1 VTGKAAVPPERPDR
15 SADLSFATRALVRSL
30 RRVRT
35 EQALAVDGLDVAPV
49 HDLRVALRRC
59 RSLAEGF
66 SDLNPHPKWRHL
78 RKACKGLLQGL
89 ADLRDTQVT
98 EEWVRRLGLD
108 KGPAGAALMDS
119 LDAERRHAR
128 RSARR
133 TLKYFSAK
141 RWKRWSRSLPERAE
155 RISASEAHFSR
166 LALRRLSQARE
177 RERHWRQSRSR
188 QAAHHLRVA
197 LKRFRYLVESFLPDQ
212 KTAWSVDLRRLQGFL
227 GDIHDLDVL
236 RQRVL
241 PMLRGKEAGDE
252 TRSRWLGKIERARNH
267 AVESYWKAVVLKS
280 GSRRPDAGS
289 RTLWDRWEKKLRQL
303 AGVTFPISEG
313 PSRSAARQAPPAARK
328 SSPHPGR
335 PRRLSAAR

>member
-1 VTGKAAVPPERPDR
+1 VSPQRPDR
-15 SADLSFATRALVRSL
+15 SADLSFATRALERSL

-35 EQALAVDGLDVAPV
+35 EQALALDGLAVGSV

-66 SDLNPHPKWRHL
+66 AELNPHPKWRHL
-78 RKACKGLLQGL
+78 RKACKDLLQGL
-89 ADLRDTQVT
+89 AELRDTQVI

-108 KGPAGAALMDS
+108 KGTMGALLTSS
-119 LDAERRHAR
+119 LEVERRHAR

-133 TLKYFSAK
+133 ALADFSVK
-141 RWKRWSRSLPERAE
+141 RWKRWSRRLPERAE
-155 RISASEAHFSR
+155 RISSSEAHFAR
-166 LALRRLSQARE
+166 LALRRLAKARE

-197 LKRFRYLVESFLPDQ
+197 LKRFRYLVESFLPEQ
-212 KTAWSVDLRRLQGFL
+212 KTAWSLDLKRLQSSL

-241 PMLRGKEAGDE
+241 PMFRAEASGGQ
-252 TRSRWLGKIERARNH
+252 TRHRWLGRIERARNQ
-267 AVESYWKAVVLKS
+267 AVENYGRAVMLKS
-280 GSRRPDAGS
+280 GSRESGAAS
-289 RTLWDRWEKKLRQL
+289 RTLWDRWEKKLKQL

-313 PSRSAARQAPPAARK
+313 PSRSAARQVPPAARK
-328 SSPHPGR
+328 SSPHRGR
-335 PRRLSAAR
+335 PHQLSAVR